1 MYNHELVSRP
11 SCATGQSYSLIHLQ
25 GFYMEPEP
33 STGMIKL
40 VNEFAG
46 YTNNQPWR
54 PFPRNIAHSL
64 PYSPFTSDPV
74 TMSVPRSHALNP
86 SDTIPTECAVAI
98 ESLVARCLP
107 FLKGRQLIQKAMCWC
122 TDTVDSNWLICR
134 DPRWSTAEQ
143 SAKVIIASGD
153 SGQTFKMFPVVGKQV
168 ADLIEN
174 KVSQYARQ
182 SETLKNKLISKLAP
196 ERQHLWRWRPNSPD
210 VDGTGRA
217 GEQPKD
223 LKGVSG
229 WKHDAFRSHL

>member
-1 MYNHELVSRP
+1 
-11 SCATGQSYSLIHLQ
+11 
-25 GFYMEPEP
+25 MEPEP

-46 YTNNQPWR
+46 YTNIQPWL

-64 PYSPFTSDPV
+64 PCSPFTSDPV
-74 TMSVPRSHALNP
+74 KMSVPRSHALNP

-98 ESLVARCLP
+98 ESLVANCLP

-153 SGQTFKMFPVVGKQV
+153 SGQTFKMFPVVGRQV

-174 KVSQYARQ
+174 KVSQRAWQ
-182 SETLKNKLISKLAP
+182 FETLSSTLIFPARARKTAALALAAQFPRCQRHREGGRAAKGP
-196 ERQHLWRWRPNSPD
+196 ERCARVEARRVQISLVVLHHRYDCTTHLSS
-210 VDGTGRA
+210 A
-217 GEQPKD
+217 
-223 LKGVSG
+223 
-229 WKHDAFRSHL
+229 A